1 MILFT
6 FLKLGVLEGKT
17 LIYTNDIIQA
27 YRIKLFLSRFSLK
40 SFVLSPE
47 LPKNQFKSLIH
58 FFHIGQFSIMIVLQT
73 GYSQQPEFKTVS
85 NVVNFDAPPKY
96 NTYKE
101 NGSQID
107 AENGCILTLVQPS
120 KSEEVDAL
128 TLYQR
133 KMLKAFNIPNMIKC
147 IPILWQELVK
157 IKTRVED
164 VIRTLDNKTVKT
176 EKVNEFKKQLVSNKR
191 LKEYF
196 NQHPEEKEILIN
208 DLAKNDIYSKNK
220 HMYKHLSFLP

>member
-27 YRIKLFLSRFSLK
+27 YRIKLFLNRFSLK

-73 GYSQQPEFKTVS
+73 GYSAQPEFKTVS

-107 AENGCILTLVQPS
+107 LDNGCILTLVQPS
-120 KSEEVDAL
+120 KAEEVDAL

-208 DLAKNDIYSKNK
+208 DLAKNDTYSKNK